1 MTLKRQQL
9 NEMHIVDHIPEWKRI
24 FLKGPFWT
32 SDKNLKMDWG
42 LDYSIVSLS
51 KFLVLITVLWFL
63 KLTLK

>member
-32 SDKNLKMDWG
+32 SDKNLKMD
-42 LDYSIVSLS
+42 
-51 KFLVLITVLWFL
+51 
-63 KLTLK
+63 